1 MKMYRIEKGIRQTGN
16 TFSIDIE
23 LPPRKGRIE
32 HSHSFHVGTVDNI
45 NDARIIRD
53 KAFKLR
59 AECRKDK
66 IIEEFEDL
74 KNEIRKQ
81 RVVQKV
87 VKSKL
92 KDIESCLINYADI
105 VLNDEQKKSLEK
117 AITCKCLKEII

>member
-1 MKMYRIEKGIRQTGN
+1 MKMFRIEKGIRQTGN

-32 HSHSFHVGTVDNI
+32 HSHSFHIGTVDNI

-59 AECRKDK
+59 TECSKDE
-66 IIEEFEDL
+66 IIQVLEDL
-74 KNEIRKQ
+74 KKEIRQQ
-81 RVVQKV
+81 RVISKV

-92 KDIESCLINYADI
+92 EDIESRLVTYADI

-117 AITCKCLKEII
+117 AIACKCLKEII